1 MMSYYSTKHN
11 LDKPGNS
18 QDVAGNE
25 KPRRNPKVKRFWRAI
40 TEFNIKRK
48 CYLLSFIQA
57 MFSVILCILPIIELF
72 YFNENFV
79 ERMGIFLGTF
89 LVPTMVTVNT
99 LLYIFDIFVQWLL
112 IYSVMKTKL
121 REIQMVI
128 VYSLFAPMIEAVRV
142 IICVNFEFIMEIVIF
157 SIALIYRLLIL
168 STLQRF
174 RRTLSTGV
182 GSVEENG

>member
-1 MMSYYSTKHN
+1 MKCQMSYYSTKHN

-112 IYSVMKTKL
+112 IYSVMKVTKIAHSL
-121 REIQMVI
+121 KKHQMYNV
-128 VYSLFAPMIEAVRV
+128 
-142 IICVNFEFIMEIVIF
+142 
-157 SIALIYRLLIL
+157 YRLLIL